1 MSNKLNR
8 NVSGAAG
15 EHYVVAELLRRGFF
29 ADVLYS
35 CAKDY
40 DILAFNP
47 EKNKS
52 FRIQVKANQSNQ
64 KKWQIGKHE
73 PIYDNN
79 MFFVFIN
86 LVELESPVFYVVP
99 SKIVHDKVEN
109 RHQSP
114 KENGGKRSDIR
125 KFVFE
130 EDEYKK
136 YENNWEILLI

>member
-52 FRIQVKANQSNQ
+52 FRIQVKVNQSNQ

-114 KENGGKRSDIR
+114 KKNGGKRSDIR